1 MIQLKSSN
9 KTSASETINGN
20 ITSKNAPGVNNLLF
34 NQKISA
40 GIPSH
45 VGFIPDGN
53 LRWALFHDLPKEAGY
68 VHGIAPGLV
77 LYEKCKEY
85 GIYETSIY

>member
-1 MIQLKSSN
+1 MVPLKSSN
-9 KTSASETINGN
+9 KTSASETMNGN
-20 ITSKNAPGVNNLLF
+20 ITSEDSLGVNNLLF

-53 LRWALFHDLPKEAGY
+53 RRWALFHGLPKEAGY
-68 VHGIAPGLV
+68 AHGINPGLMHFV
-77 LYEKCKEY
+77 
-85 GIYETSIY
+85 IVIAIVVF

>member
-9 KTSASETINGN
+9 KTSESETINGN
-20 ITSKNAPGVNNLLF
+20 ITSEDSLGVNNLLF

-53 LRWALFHDLPKEAGY
+53 RRWDLLYDLPKEAGY
-68 VHGIAPGLV
+68 AHGINPLLV
-77 LYEKCKEY
+77 STKILSPFFIPL
-85 GIYETSIY
+85 GD